1 MCPNSG
7 LQGIT
12 KASASKHV
20 GPHVAPAS
28 ADAAVTAPGQE
39 GGAKHQPQLN
49 VNETQI
55 ASCVGQLDSLMKALS
70 DNETNQYSS
79 H

>member
-20 GPHVAPAS
+20 TAPPPAS